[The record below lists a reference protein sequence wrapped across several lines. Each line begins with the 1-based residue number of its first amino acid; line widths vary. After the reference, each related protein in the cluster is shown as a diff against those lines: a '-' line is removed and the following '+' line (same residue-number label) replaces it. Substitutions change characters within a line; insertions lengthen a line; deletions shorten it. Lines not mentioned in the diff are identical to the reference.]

1 MITVSTIP
9 HSDDP
14 SDDHLAGKN
23 RFECRSCPY
32 QYVLNKRY
40 YERKMMK
47 RKEVEDIMGGK
58 GSWDNVDKTN
68 GIYLGTR
75 RKPDEPNLGLVLTSV
90 IVQCPNERCNNNEA
104 FFYLLQIRSADEPM
118 TAFYKVCSWDFE
130 GSRIL
135 RFGEIVGSAKL
146 VNDANELLVYK
157 VWEAME
163 GVGGCRWR
171 YFHMHCNGVHTG
183 VCGVNYSKIVDRKIP
198 SFLTIVA
205 SIFGGAHGVS
215 MS

>member
-1 MITVSTIP
+1 MVTVSTIP

-32 QYVLNKRY
+32 QYVLDKRY
-40 YERKMMK
+40 YERTMMK

-75 RKPDEPNLGLVLTSV
+75 HKSDEPDLGLVLTGV

-118 TAFYKVCSWDFE
+118 TAFYKVCSWNFK
-130 GSRIL
+130 GNGIL

-146 VNDANELLVYK
+146 VNSANELLVYK

-171 YFHMHCNGVHTG
+171 CFHMHCNGVHTG

-205 SIFGGAHGVS
+205 SIISGAHGVS

>member
-1 MITVSTIP
+1 MLLFCPACSNMLTVSTIP

-32 QYVLNKRY
+32 QYVLDKRY

-68 GIYLGTR
+68 
-75 RKPDEPNLGLVLTSV
+75 
-90 IVQCPNERCNNNEA
+90 VQCPNERCNNNEA

-118 TAFYKVCSWDFE
+118 TAFYKCTKC
-130 GSRIL
+130 G
-135 RFGEIVGSAKL
+135 KQ
-146 VNDANELLVYK
+146 
-157 VWEAME
+157 
-163 GVGGCRWR
+163 WR
-171 YFHMHCNGVHTG
+171 E
-183 VCGVNYSKIVDRKIP
+183 
-198 SFLTIVA
+198 
-205 SIFGGAHGVS
+205 
-215 MS
+215 